1 MEKDDVRLI
10 HAILDGDDAAF
21 DILVQKYQKRVH
33 ALAWRKIGDFHYAE
47 EITQD
52 TFLQVYKK
60 LPTLKNPKQFAGWL
74 YVIANRVCISW
85 LRKRRPAM
93 QSLEDTPVE
102 EIEDAS
108 HTHYVSEQH
117 ETDAIAHNAELVKKL
132 LQKLPESERT
142 VMTLY
147 YLGEMTTKEI
157 GNFLGISA
165 NTVTSRLQRA
175 RKRLQKHQELL
186 VQEVLSGV
194 QISANLSQNIMRQI
208 TDIKPVPPLTTK
220 PFLPWTALGAAAVLM
235 LLLLGMSNRY
245 LVRFQKPYNFEAASE
260 PTIEIVDTAIVLD
273 LDSKPDVQ
281 NQPGRAAAISQSRSA
296 GLQASETPLTSD
308 TRQDSLVSATAQWTQ
323 ATGPQGSDIFNI
335 FATSEGILYAATPTG
350 TYRLSVGAPA
360 WTLIDTTIP
369 TGNFP
374 APIIAEHRDTLYIVS
389 TNEIFTS
396 TDKGETWNVFCSR
409 PKGFTVGFIIVE
421 ETRSIRPQTD
431 IKMYLALQDKG
442 VFRFTTSAGEWD
454 LLNKGLT
461 GKRIYA
467 AAAVEN
473 TVFIGTNEGLYRLN
487 AGVWKQMLVDASKS
501 PESVEN
507 FENQELTNTDEGFY
521 QVKSGVLEHVPMATS
536 DAICF
541 LAAAENSLYVGTGPD
556 LFAWRSPESGISTV
570 TMAGNSAQGKIFR
583 STDVGESWTEIT
595 PQNESLAFTGVSG
608 IQFSV
613 VGKTLFAQGIERF
626 RSTDVG
632 ETWTNLGV
640 DVNLL
645 PHYNLRSVVVD
656 EKTFYTV
663 GRLGI
668 YRSTDAGASSHLFMN
683 GIVGTKIKNL
693 VAFNDRLYV
702 DTPRNVVQSTDGGE
716 SWKNLRID
724 AREPILEQTGKN
736 ERRINFSSDSRL
748 VVADGRLYWISPK
761 KKNLRIFHLPT
772 GGNVLVPLPEIPT
785 FDREMLSTELVTTV
799 AKAEGIHLPEDMAKD
814 AQLESVLRYLT
825 TSVRVGGFAVSA
837 ETVYVEYL
845 RGLFKWTLGDSKWTN
860 TGLIDLGQQPTLGLR
875 NRFEL
880 ATSSET
886 VYVGK
891 RDGKLFQ
898 SLDKGKNWRD
908 ITPNLPLQFTH
919 FKEIVFVNSRVYVAT
934 DVAVLSS
941 QRGEH
946 WHVLTD
952 GMGARVVIEKFAVD
966 HTNLY
971 GAGDTG
977 IYRLDDRD
985 TWEQLS
991 PNVPDKVISL
1001 VVSNSSL
1008 YIATRRRG
1016 MFHIPLEERR

>member
-60 LPTLKNPKQFAGWL
+60 LPTLKDPKQFAGWL
-74 YVIANRVCISW
+74 YVIANRVCIGW
-85 LRKRRPAM
+85 LRKQKPTM

-102 EIEDAS
+102 EIENAS
-108 HTHYVSEQH
+108 HTHYVSEQR
-117 ETDAIAHNAELVKKL
+117 EIEVTEHNAELVKKL

-157 GNFLGISA
+157 GNFLGVSA

-208 TDIKPVPPLTTK
+208 TDIKPTPPSAMK
-220 PFLPWTALGAAAVLM
+220 PFLPWTALGAAAIVI

-245 LVRFQKPYNFEAASE
+245 LVRFQKPYSFEAASE

-273 LDSKPDVQ
+273 VDSKPDVR
-281 NQPGRAAAISQSRSA
+281 NQPGRAGTIGKSRSA
-296 GLQASETPLTSD
+296 GVQASETPLASD
-308 TRQDSLVSATAQWTQ
+308 AQRDSLVSATAQWTRT
-323 ATGPQGSDIFNI
+323 TGPQGSDIFNI
-335 FATSEGILYAATPTG
+335 FATSEGMLYAATPTG
-350 TYRLSVGAPA
+350 IYRLSAGASA
-360 WTLIDTTIP
+360 WTLIDTNIP

-374 APIIAEHRDTLYIVS
+374 APIMAAHRDTLYIVS
-389 TNEIFTS
+389 TDEIFAS
-396 TDKGETWNVFCSR
+396 TDKGETWKVLCPR
-409 PKGFTVGFIIVE
+409 PKGFSVGLIIVD
-421 ETRSIRPQTD
+421 ETRSISSQADVT
-431 IKMYLALQDKG
+431 MYLALQDKG
-442 VFRFTTSAGEWD
+442 VFRSTTVDGQWD
-454 LLNKGLT
+454 LLNEGLT

-467 AAAVEN
+467 ATAVEN
-473 TVFIGTNEGLYRLN
+473 RVFIGTNEGLYLLDTN
-487 AGVWKQMLVDASKS
+487 VWKQVPVDVPKTT
-501 PESVEN
+501 ESA
-507 FENQELTNTDEGFY
+507 ENQASTNTDEGFY
-521 QVKSGVLEHVPMATS
+521 RVKSGVLEHVPMATA

-541 LAAAENSLYVGTGPD
+541 LVASEKSLYVGIGPD

-595 PQNESLAFTGVSG
+595 PKNETLAFTGVAG
-608 IQFSV
+608 IKFSAA
-613 VGKTLFAQGIERF
+613 GKTLFAQGIERF
-626 RSTDVG
+626 RSTDAG

-645 PHYNLRSVVVD
+645 PHYNLRSVAVN
-656 EKTFYTV
+656 EKTCYTV

-668 YRSTDAGASSHLFMN
+668 YRSTDAGATSHLFMK
-683 GIVGTKIKNL
+683 GMVGTKIKNL
-693 VAFNDRLYV
+693 VAFNNRLYA
-702 DTPRNVVQSTDGGE
+702 DTHRNVVQSTDGGE
-716 SWKNLRID
+716 SWKTLRID
-724 AREPILEQTGKN
+724 ALAPILEQTGKN
-736 ERRINFSSDSRL
+736 ERRINFSSSSRL
-748 VVADGRLYWISPK
+748 VVADGKLYWISSEK
-761 KKNLRIFHLPT
+761 NNLRVFHLST
-772 GGNVLVPLPEIPT
+772 DGNALVPLQELPT
-785 FDREMLSTELVTTV
+785 FDREMLSTELVTAV

-814 AQLESVLRYLT
+814 SQLKSVLRYLT
-825 TSVRVGGFAVSA
+825 TFVRVGGFAVSG
-837 ETVYVEYL
+837 ETVYMEYL
-845 RGLFKWTLGDSKWTN
+845 RGLFKWTRGDPKWTN
-860 TGLIDLGQQPTLGLR
+860 TGLIDLGKGSTGGSR
-875 NRFEL
+875 TGFEL
-880 ATSSET
+880 ATSQGT

-898 SLDKGKNWRD
+898 SLDKGKSWRD
-908 ITPNLPLQFTH
+908 ITPNLPLHFTH
-919 FKEIVFVNSRVYVAT
+919 FKEIVFVGSTVYVAT
-934 DVAVLSS
+934 DKAVLAS

-946 WHVLTD
+946 WHVLSD
-952 GMGARVVIEKFAVD
+952 GMGARGVIKKFAVD

-971 GAGDTG
+971 GAGEGG

-985 TWEQLS
+985 KWEQLS

-1001 VVSNSSL
+1001 VVSNGRL
-1008 YIATRRRG
+1008 YIATQHRG
-1016 MFHIPLEERR
+1016 MFHVPLEERL

>member
-1 MEKDDVRLI
+1 MEKDDVQLI

-60 LPTLKNPKQFAGWL
+60 LPTLKDPKQFAGWL

-85 LRKRRPAM
+85 LRKKKPTM

-102 EIEDAS
+102 EIDNAS
-108 HTHYVSEQH
+108 HTHYVSEQR
-117 ETDAIAHNAELVKKL
+117 ETEAIEQNAELVKKL

-142 VMTLY
+142 VMTLF

-157 GNFLGISA
+157 GNFLGVSA

-175 RKRLQKHQELL
+175 RKRLQKDQELL

-208 TDIKPVPPLTTK
+208 TDIKPTPPLATK
-220 PFLPWTALGAAAVLM
+220 PFLPWTALGAAAILI

-260 PTIEIVDTAIVLD
+260 PTIEIIDTTVVLD
-273 LDSKPDVQ
+273 IDSKPDVR
-281 NQPGRAAAISQSRSA
+281 NQPGRAGTIGKSSSA
-296 GLQASETPLTSD
+296 GLQASETLLTSD
-308 TRQDSLVSATAQWTQ
+308 AQRDSLVSSTAQWTQ

-350 TYRLSVGAPA
+350 IYRLSAGAPA
-360 WTLIDTTIP
+360 WTLIDTNIP
-369 TGNFP
+369 TRNFP
-374 APIIAEHRDTLYIVS
+374 APIIVEHRDTLYIVS
-389 TNEIFTS
+389 TDEIFAS
-396 TDKGETWNVFCSR
+396 TDKGETWNVCCPR
-409 PKGFTVGFIIVE
+409 PKGFTVGLIIVE
-421 ETRSIRPQTD
+421 ETQSINSQAGVA
-431 IKMYLALQDKG
+431 MYLALQDKG
-442 VFRFTTSAGEWD
+442 VFRSTAVDGQWD
-454 LLNKGLT
+454 LLNEGLT

-467 AAAVEN
+467 AAALEN

-487 AGVWKQMLVDASKS
+487 AGVWKQVPVDASKTT
-501 PESVEN
+501 ESVEN
-507 FENQELTNTDEGFY
+507 FENKGLANTDEGFY
-521 QVKSGVLEHVPMATS
+521 QVKSGVLEHAPLGTS

-541 LAAAENSLYVGTGPD
+541 LAASENSLYVGMGPD

-570 TMAGNSAQGKIFR
+570 TMAGNSAQGRMFR

-595 PQNESLAFTGVSG
+595 PKNEFLSVTGVAG
-608 IQFSV
+608 IKFSV
-613 VGKTLFAQGIERF
+613 VGKTLLAQGIERF
-626 RSTDVG
+626 RSTDAG

-645 PHYNLRSVVVD
+645 PHYNLRSVAVN

-683 GIVGTKIKNL
+683 GMVGTKIKNL
-693 VAFNDRLYV
+693 VAFNGRLYV
-702 DTPRNVVQSTDGGE
+702 DTGRNVVQSTDGGE

-724 AREPILEQTGKN
+724 ARAPIFEQTGKN
-736 ERRINFSSDSRL
+736 EHRINFSSDSKL
-748 VVADGRLYWISPK
+748 VVADGRLYWIAPQK
-761 KKNLRIFHLPT
+761 NNLRIFHLST
-772 GGNVLVPLPEIPT
+772 DGNALVPLQEIPT
-785 FDREMLSTELVTTV
+785 FDREMLSTELVTAV
-799 AKAEGIHLPEDMAKD
+799 AKAEGIHLPDDMAKNSK
-814 AQLESVLRYLT
+814 LKSVLRYLT
-825 TSVRVGGFAVSA
+825 TSVRVGGFAA
-837 ETVYVEYL
+837 RDETVYVEYL
-845 RGLFKWTLGDSKWTN
+845 RGLFKWTLGDPKWTN
-860 TGLIDLGQQPTLGLR
+860 TGLIDLGKRSTRGSG

-880 ATSSET
+880 ATSGGT

-891 RDGKLFQ
+891 REGKLFQ
-898 SLDKGKNWRD
+898 SLDKGKSWRD
-908 ITPNLPLQFTH
+908 ITPNLPLHFTH
-919 FKEIVFVNSRVYVAT
+919 FKEIVFVGTTVYVAT
-934 DVAVLSS
+934 DEAVLAS
-941 QRGEH
+941 QSGEH

-952 GMGARVVIEKFAVD
+952 GMGARVVIEKFVVD
-966 HTNLY
+966 HTNVY
-971 GAGDTG
+971 GTGDTG
-977 IYRLDDRD
+977 VYRLDTHDK
-985 TWEQLS
+985 WKQIS

-1001 VVSNSSL
+1001 VISNSRL
-1008 YIATRRRG
+1008 YIATQRRG
-1016 MFHIPLEERR
+1016 IFHIPLEEGG